1 MAKDLQERNSKE
13 YETIDSHGH
22 SPLSSFSSLR
32 GDEPEAS
39 LTARNRGPRSLEIE
53 QIGLEGSRFQFP
65 KDKFTIAAVGLLLF
79 GLFLLAAGAGMFL
92 FKGSASGDDIKILE
106 ASQSA
111 DSGELV
117 VDISGAVKNPG
128 VYKLGAESRINDAV
142 FAAGGL
148 TDEAD
153 SKRINLAARISAG
166 QKMHIATVSDTV
178 SSGTTDTVSS
188 SQTGLVN
195 INSATEGELDKLPGV
210 GPVTAGKII
219 NGRPYSSVEELL
231 SKKVVNSST
240 FEKIKGLVTY

>member
-1 MAKDLQERNSKE
+1 MAKDLQERNPQE
-13 YETIDSHGH
+13 YETM
-22 SPLSSFSSLR
+22 
-32 GDEPEAS
+32 
-39 LTARNRGPRSLEIE
+39 E

-79 GLFLLAAGAGMFL
+79 GLFLLAVGAGMF
-92 FKGSASGDDIKILE
+92 FFRGSSSTDDIKILE
-106 ASQSA
+106 SGPASG
-111 DSGELV
+111 DELV

-128 VYKLGAESRINDAV
+128 VYKLSGGSRINDAV

-153 SKRINLAARISAG
+153 SKRINLAAKISDG
-166 QKMHIATVSDTV
+166 QKIHIATVSDTV
-178 SSGTTDTVSS
+178 SSGTTDTVSL
-188 SQTGLVN
+188 SQTGLIN
-195 INSATEGELDKLPGV
+195 INSATEVELDKLPGV